1 MSKLI
6 NSYSFW
12 RSYLTVEFRSR
23 FSYCGCEFDMETD
36 VSLGRLCSNS
46 LIANATTTSRNLTPA
61 PRGCKIAC
69 KRVLFFDH
77 GQAGYLT
84 YLGSPISM

>member
-12 RSYLTVEFRSR
+12 RSSYPFGGLILLGEFRSR

-77 GQAGYLT
+77 
-84 YLGSPISM
+84 S